1 MSLGLERL
9 SARLSKVQLHRF
21 QGRVTQVIGNVIEAE
36 LPVAPVGSSALVNG
50 CPAEVIGFRE
60 KRVLLMP
67 LERLDGISNGDPVTL
82 DPEPLSVPVGDGL
95 LGRVIDPLGRPMDG
109 RSLSGDLERRPMTG
123 KAPDP
128 LSRKRISAPMESGI
142 RAIDGMLS
150 LGLGQRIAI
159 MAGSGVGKSTMLGM
173 FARFCKADVNVVA
186 LVGERGREVREFV
199 ERDLGPEGMARSVV
213 VVSTSD
219 SSPVLQIKC
228 IEAALSISEH
238 FRDQG
243 KNVLLM
249 IDSLTRAAMAR
260 RQIGLAAGEPPTS
273 KGYTPSVFTMMP
285 QLLERAGP
293 GEVGS
298 ITAVCTVLVEGD
310 DMQDPIADT
319 VRGIVDGHVVLSRD
333 LASHG
338 HYPAIDVLASL
349 SRTMPATVSPASV
362 KAARAMREVLA
373 THKENELMIRL
384 GEYQQGN
391 DARVD
396 TAIRLKP
403 MLDAFLQQGTDERSS
418 IAETDKK
425 IKQLMLQIK
434 RSLSSKRTRSGSS
447 PVPPNPM

>member
-9 SARLSKVQLHRF
+9 SARLSKAQLHRF

-50 CPAEVIGFRE
+50 RPAEVIGFRE

-67 LERLDGISNGDPVTL
+67 LERLDGICNGAPVSL

-123 KAPDP
+123 SAPDP
-128 LSRKRISAPMESGI
+128 LRRKRISAPMESGI

-249 IDSLTRAAMAR
+249 MDSITRAAMAR

-293 GEVGS
+293 GETGS

-349 SRTMPATVSPASV
+349 SRTMPATASAAAV
-362 KAARAMREVLA
+362 KAAQALREVLA
-373 THKENELMIRL
+373 THQENELMIRL

-391 DARVD
+391 DAQVD
-396 TAIRLKP
+396 TAIQLKP
-403 MLDAFLQQGTDERSS
+403 LLDAFLQQGTDERSS
-418 IAETDKK
+418 LAETEKQ
-425 IKQLMLQIK
+425 IKQLMQQIQ
-434 RSLSSKRTRSGSS
+434 RSLSRKRKRSGSS
-447 PVPPNPM
+447 PAPPSPM

>member
-1 MSLGLERL
+1 MMLDLAGL
-9 SARLSKVQLHRF
+9 SARLERARLRRYE
-21 QGRVTQVIGNVIEAE
+21 GRVTQVVGNVVEAE
-36 LPVAPVGSSALVNG
+36 LPVAPVGSSAMVAG
-50 CPAEVIGFRE
+50 SPAEVIGFRE
-60 KRVLLMP
+60 RRVLLMP
-67 LERLDGISNGDPVTL
+67 LERLDGISNGAPVSL
-82 DPEPLSVPVGDGL
+82 NPDPLSVPVGEAL

-109 RSLSGDLERRPMTG
+109 RPLEALERRPMVAN
-123 KAPDP
+123 APDP
-128 LSRKRISAPMESGI
+128 LQRQRIREPMETGI

-150 LGLGQRIAI
+150 LGRGQRIAI
-159 MAGSGVGKSTMLGM
+159 MAGSGVGKSTLLGM

-199 ERDLGPEGMARSVV
+199 ERDLGEEGMARSVV

-228 IEAALSISEH
+228 VEAALSISEH

-243 KNVLLM
+243 KQVLLM
-249 IDSLTRAAMAR
+249 VDSLTRAAMAK

-273 KGYTPSVFTMMP
+273 RGYTPSVFTMMP

-298 ITAVCTVLVEGD
+298 ITAVCSVLVEGD

-319 VRGIVDGHVVLSRD
+319 VRGIVDGHVVLSRA

-349 SRTMPATVSPASV
+349 SRTMPATVSPEAV
-362 KAARAMREVLA
+362 RGAQQIRELLA
-373 THKENELMIRL
+373 TYKENELMIRL

-391 DARVD
+391 DASVD
-396 TAIRLKP
+396 AAIALKP
-403 MLDAFLQQGTDERSS
+403 KIDALLRQEVDERAPLAKTQKR
-418 IAETDKK
+418 IG
-425 IKQLMLQIK
+425 QLVREM
-434 RSLSSKRTRSGSS
+434 SLSENRSRSGSR
-447 PVPPNPM
+447 